1 MVYSDEYPANSPYSR
16 ACWTRFRQARHAG
29 PPPQAAGWA
38 RGSARGRSEDT
49 EILFW
54 LCPDPLDARFQAHG
68 SPWAIAAAELLCE
81 CWLAGQAIPDA
92 HAMQRLLSAPP
103 DRLDAFF
110 TVEDAWQAARTAL
123 DTDTGEVG

>member
-16 ACWTRFRQARHAG
+16 ACWTRFREARHAG
-29 PPPQAAGWA
+29 PPPQGAGWV
-38 RGSARGRSEDT
+38 RGNAQGRSEDT

-54 LCPDPLDARFQAHG
+54 LSLTSSDARFQAYG
-68 SPWAIAAAELLCE
+68 SPWAIAAAELVCE
-81 CWLAGQAIPDA
+81 CWVAGQAIPDA

-110 TVEDAWQAARTAL
+110 TVEDAWQAARAEFDL
-123 DTDTGEVG
+123 NSGEGH